1 MVTIVDASCKVAELP
16 QRPLRRVA
24 VSLSQKC
31 ETILLRVLSAAEGVV
46 GPCPR
51 KTSRRKLKVRD
62 LKKNLR
68 CVPERWPQS
77 AANQRVKSSAS
88 SARGL
93 PKSATRATDGQ
104 PTPAT
109 HRERARAAET
119 AGEAHDAKQ
128 TMSTTGPPK
137 KLTLIR

>member
-1 MVTIVDASCKVAELP
+1 MDTSCKVAELP

-24 VSLSQKC
+24 VSLSQSRDDPP
-31 ETILLRVLSAAEGVV
+31 TGFVRRG
-46 GPCPR
+46 R
-51 KTSRRKLKVRD
+51 SRRSLPQEDVEEKTKSPRP
-62 LKKNLR
+62 KKELR

-93 PKSATRATDGQ
+93 PKPATRATDGQ

-109 HRERARAAET
+109 HRECARAAET

>member
-1 MVTIVDASCKVAELP
+1 MP
-16 QRPLRRVA
+16 QEDVEEKTKSPRP
-24 VSLSQKC
+24 
-31 ETILLRVLSAAEGVV
+31 
-46 GPCPR
+46 
-51 KTSRRKLKVRD
+51 
-62 LKKNLR
+62 KKELR

-93 PKSATRATDGQ
+93 PKPATRATDGQ

-137 KLTLIR
+137 KLTLILYMLWAAHVLSWLRFENTRARAGVVVVTCRTVCTRTHGLWAL